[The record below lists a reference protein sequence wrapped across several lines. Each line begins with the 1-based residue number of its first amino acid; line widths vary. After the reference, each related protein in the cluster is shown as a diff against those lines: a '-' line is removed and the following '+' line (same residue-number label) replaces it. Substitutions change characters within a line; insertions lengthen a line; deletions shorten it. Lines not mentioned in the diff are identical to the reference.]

1 MGYVY
6 FYRDAQGQPLTKCP
20 SCDFAL
26 DIEEHVTVVL
36 YYGDGKSEAGIVEQ
50 GSYIDPA
57 SGELQDDNSA
67 IYEGNHSGTLCGSC
81 GVSLNEV
88 AQEIIQE

>member
-6 FYRDAQGQPLTKCP
+6 FYKDAKGQPLTKCP

-26 DIEEHVTVVL
+26 DREDHVTVVL
-36 YYGDGKSEAGIVEQ
+36 YYGDGKSEAGIVER

-57 SGELQDDNSA
+57 SGELQDADSQ
-67 IYEGNHSGTLCGSC
+67 IYAGNHSGTLCGSC
-81 GVSLNEV
+81 GSLLEEI
-88 AQEIIQE
+88 AQEIVQE